1 METEKWNKE
10 NEIKLDILTSLSISQ
25 KALARMI
32 ENMAEVTHSSKAV
45 SEHLLENIQII
56 SQYQRALAMKITGL
70 NITTKKKGIPTLP
83 WKNTQL

>member
-32 ENMAEVTHSSKAV
+32 ESMAEVTLSSKAV
-45 SEHLLENIQII
+45 SEHLIENIQLI
-56 SQYQRALAMKITGL
+56 SQYQRILAMKITGVTM
-70 NITTKKKGIPTLP
+70 TTKKKGIPTQP
-83 WKNTQL
+83 WKNTRI